1 MMLQRDAFIEEIN
14 ERLKTDKDIY
24 FLSADFGAA
33 ALDELREKY
42 PENFIHCGISEQ
54 AMIDIATGLALEGKK
69 VFCYAMAPFIS
80 LRAIEQIKCGP
91 SMMDLPICIMSVGI
105 GIGYADAGPT
115 HYITEDFACLRSI
128 MNVNIYTTA
137 DSETA
142 RRLAKKLLS
151 NPEFCYVRLDRHEQP
166 ELGVT
171 NFKTDTQYRAM
182 GDTVNQDKVVVIG
195 SGKMAHVVKQA
206 YDQEPD
212 RIFGIDL
219 IQSKP
224 FPKTL
229 LNVIDVSAGVIVID
243 EQTPSGSLGAAVMEA
258 MSDSDILK
266 KVKQIT
272 IPEMYVFENGGR
284 DYLLNKLGLNKDNI
298 LKTLNDNF

>member
-1 MMLQRDAFIEEIN
+1 MLQRDAFIEEIN
-14 ERLKTDKDIY
+14 KRLKTDKDIY

-137 DSETA
+137 DAETA
-142 RRLAKKLLS
+142 RRLAKKLL
-151 NPEFCYVRLDRHEQP
+151 NKPEFCYVRLDRHEQP

-206 YDQEPD
+206 YDEEPN

-229 LNVIDVSAGVIVID
+229 LNAIDVSAGVIVID

-258 MSDSDILK
+258 MSDSDIFK

-284 DYLLNKLGLNKDNI
+284 EYLLNKLGLNKDNI